1 MEHDMILWTRPE
13 YDLISGIFR
22 EEEQYFR
29 ECHHRDPVGRAH
41 GDAVDNAWS
50 LIRYSRGDSLSYIY
64 GAGVNSEMR
73 CDHAGC

>member
-1 MEHDMILWTRPE
+1 MEHDMILWTRTE

-41 GDAVDNAWS
+41 GDAVDNA
-50 LIRYSRGDSLSYIY
+50 
-64 GAGVNSEMR
+64 
-73 CDHAGC
+73 